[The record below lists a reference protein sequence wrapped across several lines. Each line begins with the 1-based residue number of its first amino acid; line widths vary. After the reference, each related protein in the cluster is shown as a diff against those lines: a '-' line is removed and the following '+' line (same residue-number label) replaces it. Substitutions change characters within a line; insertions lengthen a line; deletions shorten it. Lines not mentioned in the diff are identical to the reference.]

1 MLNELNVLLS
11 FAQFDADRCWDLG
24 RSTGP
29 VRGQCERSSRKTR
42 RGGADPA
49 SPPEWALPHALRN
62 HRRSPRRW
70 SRSAAAPRADPRG
83 RGRRLHIWHIRRLID
98 ALDSQRLPG
107 HFARETI
114 IKVDVPCAR
123 MCPSRAVTRA
133 SVEMIRRV
141 CDTTWASALMRPMSL
156 VIGRDRLTLPGVP
169 LCCI

>member
-70 SRSAAAPRADPRG
+70 SRSAAAPQSRSARTRTPSSYLAYPAPD
-83 RGRRLHIWHIRRLID
+83 RRVR
-98 ALDSQRLPG
+98 
-107 HFARETI
+107 FAAAAGSFCSGDYHQ
-114 IKVDVPCAR
+114 V
-123 MCPSRAVTRA
+123 CPSRAVTRA